1 MIDDDK
7 DVVRR
12 MLIDSPHVARSIFR
26 AQVVL
31 GMVKKTN
38 AVCNLSSST
47 FFSFD
52 YSIANNKPNFIII
65 KCFPISQAQSSDMP
79 PPTVAQATPPSSV
92 KATEQDHVR
101 LSQSQLPGSQQNVQ
115 PSGLFSSGSSS
126 LPSSLAIPTMSAN
139 PPQSAQAKGYP
150 GHHMLPTP
158 ITQSTQHQNVT
169 LPNVSSQLSNVPSH
183 MPTVHSQPQQP
194 LQNTGM
200 FNQHLQAPSPQLPR
214 PPNMQPFAH
223 QMRPQAPNS
232 FGLSHAN
239 GPQHMLQQSMFHPG
253 GNPQTSFL
261 TGQPPLSNHPLPRQY
276 QASSHVTSHYNSQ
289 SRQMDRSTPRGRVNT
304 GASSASSNFPG
315 HLHGFPGQMT
325 QGIGGIHAA
334 RPESPLTPE
343 IERMLIQRVL
353 SMSPDQINMLPPEQ
367 RQQVLQLL
375 AMLRP

>member
-1 MIDDDK
+1 MWLC
-7 DVVRR
+7 R
-12 MLIDSPHVARSIFR
+12 MFPYTHLFLQ

-334 RPESPLTPE
+334 RPESPVSLF
-343 IERMLIQRVL
+343 LIL
-353 SMSPDQINMLPPEQ
+353 QIT
-367 RQQVLQLL
+367 
-375 AMLRP
+375 